1 MQKPRC
7 INASRHQ
14 ISTHFLFA
22 HPQFQINRMK
32 AAIVSESG
40 VINTWHARI
49 AAAKL
54 AHAEANEQS
63 AQAAQALE
71 AEDAAVSKVPQYR
84 SHHPCLFTLI

>member
-7 INASRHQ
+7 IIASRRQ
-14 ISTHFLFA
+14 ISTLFVFP

-32 AAIVSESG
+32 AVIVTESG

-54 AHAEANEQS
+54 ARAEADEQF
-63 AQAAQALE
+63 AQAVQTLE
-71 AEDAAVSKVPQYR
+71 AEDAAVLKVPSYR
-84 SHHPCLFTLI
+84 PHHPCLFTLI